1 MIVLIILHSIPHV
14 YKKILNAPAE
24 PIVLPSRDT
33 SHTLVQILLLHRR
46 QHCREGKKASMRF
59 NITCVSIII
68 FRADIPSSESMTIPS
83 SNSTERTSM

>member
-46 QHCREGKKASMRF
+46 QHCREGKKASMR
-59 NITCVSIII
+59 SISPVCRSSFFEQI
-68 FRADIPSSESMTIPS
+68 FLHR
-83 SNSTERTSM
+83 NQ